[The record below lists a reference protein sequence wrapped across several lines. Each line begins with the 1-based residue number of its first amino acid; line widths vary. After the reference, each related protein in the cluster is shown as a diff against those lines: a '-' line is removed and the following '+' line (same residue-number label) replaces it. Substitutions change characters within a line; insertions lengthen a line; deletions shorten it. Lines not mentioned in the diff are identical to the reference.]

1 MSEHVKY
8 KMVPIL
14 AIEKETSHVDIKHRW
29 WKTSSEKTLY
39 KQVTTN
45 TPGTSRQLKTTKGE
59 IRN

>member
-14 AIEKETSHVDIKHRW
+14 AREKESSPVDIKHRG

-39 KQVTTN
+39 K
-45 TPGTSRQLKTTKGE
+45 
-59 IRN
+59 